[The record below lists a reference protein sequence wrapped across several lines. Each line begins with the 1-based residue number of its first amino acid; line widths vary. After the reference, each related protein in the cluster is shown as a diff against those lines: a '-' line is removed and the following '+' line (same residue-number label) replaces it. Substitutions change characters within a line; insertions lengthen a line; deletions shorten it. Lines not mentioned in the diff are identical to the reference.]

1 MAVAF
6 SRKRLLAQIFDD
18 DENVHITKYTKF
30 TWFVEDDDVD
40 AFHESVNGDEFAEID
55 DFAELAAA
63 IANYQMECD
72 DKIGDEMDDD
82 TGDDTGDETGDDKM
96 DDVEYMDI
104 IHKEEYILNDLSKF
118 IIW

>member
-1 MAVAF
+1 MAFAF
-6 SRKRLLAQIFDD
+6 SRKRLLAQTFDD
-18 DENVHITKYTKF
+18 DENDHITKYTKF
-30 TWFVEDDDVD
+30 TWFIEDDDVD
-40 AFHESVNGDEFAEID
+40 AFNESVNSDEFAEID

-72 DKIGDEMDDD
+72 DEMDGD